1 MRSVLSRTDSTSL
14 AGGKLETQHLSKGT
28 VQLLTVLPVLSS
40 QFINFLGD
48 NSIRSIVS

>member
-1 MRSVLSRTDSTSL
+1 MRSVLSRTDSSTSL
-14 AGGKLETQHLSKGT
+14 AGGKLETQYLSKGT

-48 NSIRSIVS
+48 I